1 MGNKYTG
8 DMKYGTS
15 KTIRKQH
22 RRPILSSSIRGGKTR
37 NNKQGAG
44 TGTSSS
50 KKTRKLK
57 KQQCGPNGSG
67 RKYTCIRDQSICK
80 LKTLWNK
87 RHPDNK
93 IQNGSIRNTWAHLQK
108 KLKNVCNKESCWLK
122 QKFAKGGI
130 GNELSVAFAPESP
143 EKWKRNPTEWLSSN
157 DIISVMKQYEQKYK
171 CFDFIGPSPIDY
183 DTHKMYGECVW
194 DELCHFDLKEQ
205 IDSGKTKIGVIF
217 NIDPHYKGGSH
228 WVSLFINIKK
238 ATIFYFDSVGRT
250 IPSQIK
256 KFVDMVKRQ
265 GLHLPA
271 HKQILFKYD
280 ENHPQEHQQ
289 GDTECGVYSLY
300 FIIHMLED
308 THDGN
313 YFKTHLITDKC
324 VQRFR
329 KIYFNESL

>member
-1 MGNKYTG
+1 MRNKDTGNIKRSAT
-8 DMKYGTS
+8 
-15 KTIRKQH
+15 KTT
-22 RRPILSSSIRGGKTR
+22 RRHSRPSTTTYKIRGGNTR
-37 NNKQGAG
+37 NNKRLHGV
-44 TGTSSS
+44 SSA
-50 KKTRKLK
+50 KKTKKFK
-57 KQQCGPNGSG
+57 KQQCGPSGNG

-93 IQNGSIRNTWAHLQK
+93 IQNGSIRNTWTQLQG

-122 QKFAKGGI
+122 QKFASGGI

-143 EKWKRNPTEWLSSN
+143 EKWKKNPNEWLSSN
-157 DIISVMKQYEQKYK
+157 DIIAVMKQYEQKYK

-194 DELCHFDLKEQ
+194 NELCHFDLKEQ

-217 NIDPHYKGGSH
+217 NLDPHYKGGSH

-238 ATIFYFDSVGRT
+238 ASIFYFDSVGRT
-250 IPSQIK
+250 IPAQIK

-265 GLHLPA
+265 GLHLPTD
-271 HKQILFKYD
+271 KQILFKYD
-280 ENHPQEHQQ
+280 ENHPQEHQM

-308 THDGN
+308 KHDED

-324 VQRFR
+324 VQKFR
-329 KIYFNESL
+329 KVYFNESL

>member
-1 MGNKYTG
+1 MT
-8 DMKYGTS
+8 YGTS
-15 KTIRKQH
+15 KTSRKQH

-37 NNKQGAG
+37 NNKQGARAG
-44 TGTSSS
+44 TNTSSS

-93 IQNGSIRNTWAHLQK
+93 IQNGSIRHTWAHLQK

-194 DELCHFDLKEQ
+194 EELCHFDLKEQ

-217 NIDPHYKGGSH
+217 NLDPHHKGGSH

-250 IPSQIK
+250 IPSQIN

-289 GDTECGVYSLY
+289 GDTECGIYSLY

>member
-1 MGNKYTG
+1 
-8 DMKYGTS
+8 MKYGTS